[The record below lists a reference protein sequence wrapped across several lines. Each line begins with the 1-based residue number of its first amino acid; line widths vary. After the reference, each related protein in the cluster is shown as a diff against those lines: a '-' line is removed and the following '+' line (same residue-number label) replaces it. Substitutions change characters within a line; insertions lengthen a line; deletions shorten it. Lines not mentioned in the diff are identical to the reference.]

1 MAYNNNNRRSVS
13 TNIKTL
19 YGDTASMSLSYW
31 NDMISIKMNPCTGT
45 NADGVR
51 QYDRNRSFST
61 ALSIQKSKA
70 LVDLLEENI
79 LPEIKKVAEGGK
91 LEAPVN
97 VAVQCG
103 SKKAMVIIQYNN
115 DDRGKPFVCLYGY
128 TSSNDDGTCDQQNMY
143 AYKFGKTNVIKNYNP
158 NTGEGDT
165 VQVESEFEFFY
176 NVLKNQASAFGAA
189 SHSTNYFTSW
199 SNGMGNDGNSNG
211 NAPSNLGNNFPGS
224 NSNSGGAFGNDDMPF

>member
-70 LVDLLEENI
+70 LVDLIEENI
-79 LPEIKKVAEGGK
+79 LPLIKSASEGNK
-91 LEAPVN
+91 LEHPVN

-103 SKKAMVIIQYNN
+103 VKKAMVIIQYSN

-128 TSSNDDGTCDQQNMY
+128 TSSNDDGTCEQQNMY

-158 NTGEGDT
+158 NTGEGDV

-189 SHSTNYFTSW
+189 SHSNSYFTSW
-199 SNGMGNDGNSNG
+199 SNGGDNGNHG
-211 NAPSNLGNNFPGS
+211 NAPSNYGNNFPTS
-224 NSNSGGAFGNDDMPF
+224 NGGNSDMSGDDMPF

>member
-19 YGDTASMSLSYW
+19 YGDTASMTLSYW

-70 LVDLLEENI
+70 LVDLIEENI
-79 LPEIKKVAEGGK
+79 LPLIKSVSEGNK
-91 LEAPVN
+91 LEHPVN

-103 SKKAMVIIQYNN
+103 VKKAMVIIQYSN

-128 TSSNDDGTCDQQNMY
+128 TSSNDDGTCEQQNMY

-158 NTGEGDT
+158 NTGEGDV

-189 SHSTNYFTSW
+189 SHSNSYFTSW
-199 SNGMGNDGNSNG
+199 SNGGDNGNHG
-211 NAPSNLGNNFPGS
+211 NAPSNYGNNFPTS
-224 NSNSGGAFGNDDMPF
+224 NGGNSDTSGDDMPF

>member
-70 LVDLLEENI
+70 LVDLIEENI
-79 LPEIKKVAEGGK
+79 LPLIKSVSEGNK
-91 LEAPVN
+91 LEHPVN

-103 SKKAMVIIQYNN
+103 VKKAMVIIQYSN

-128 TSSNDDGTCDQQNMY
+128 TSSNDDGTCEQQNMY

-158 NTGEGDT
+158 NTGEGDV

-189 SHSTNYFTSW
+189 SHSNSYFTSW
-199 SNGMGNDGNSNG
+199 SNCGDNGNHG
-211 NAPSNLGNNFPGS
+211 NAPSNYGNNFPTS
-224 NSNSGGAFGNDDMPF
+224 NGGNSDTSGDDMPF

>member
-70 LVDLLEENI
+70 LVDLIEENI
-79 LPEIKKVAEGGK
+79 LPLIKSVSEGNK
-91 LEAPVN
+91 LEHPVN

-103 SKKAMVIIQYNN
+103 VKKAMVIIQYSN

-128 TSSNDDGTCDQQNMY
+128 TSSNDDGTCEQQNMY
-143 AYKFGKTNVIKNYNP
+143 SYKFGKTNVIKNYNP
-158 NTGEGDT
+158 NTGEGDV

-189 SHSTNYFTSW
+189 SHSNSYFTSW
-199 SNGMGNDGNSNG
+199 SNGGDNGNHG
-211 NAPSNLGNNFPGS
+211 NAPSNYGNNFPTS
-224 NSNSGGAFGNDDMPF
+224 NGGNSDTSGDDMPF

>member
-70 LVDLLEENI
+70 LVDLIEENI
-79 LPEIKKVAEGGK
+79 LPLIKSVSEGNK
-91 LEAPVN
+91 LEHPVN

-103 SKKAMVIIQYNN
+103 AKKAMVIIQYSN

-128 TSSNDDGTCDQQNMY
+128 TSSNDDGTCEQQNMY

-158 NTGEGDT
+158 NTGEGDV

-176 NVLKNQASAFGAA
+176 NVLKNQANAFGAA
-189 SHSTNYFTSW
+189 SHSNSYFTSW
-199 SNGMGNDGNSNG
+199 SNGGDNG
-211 NAPSNLGNNFPGS
+211 NHGNVPSNYGNNFPTS
-224 NSNSGGAFGNDDMPF
+224 NGGNSDTSGDDMPF

>member
-70 LVDLLEENI
+70 LVDLIEENI
-79 LPEIKKVAEGGK
+79 LPLIKSVSEGNK
-91 LEAPVN
+91 LEHPVN

-103 SKKAMVIIQYNN
+103 AKKAMVIIQYSN

-128 TSSNDDGTCDQQNMY
+128 TSSNDDGTCEQQNMY
-143 AYKFGKTNVIKNYNP
+143 AYKFGKTSVIKNYNP
-158 NTGEGDT
+158 NTGEGDV

-189 SHSTNYFTSW
+189 SHSNSYFTSW
-199 SNGMGNDGNSNG
+199 SNGGDNGNHG
-211 NAPSNLGNNFPGS
+211 NAPSNYGNNFPTS
-224 NSNSGGAFGNDDMPF
+224 NGGNSDMSGDDMPF

>member
-31 NDMISIKMNPCTGT
+31 NDMISIKLNPCTGT

-61 ALSIQKSKA
+61 ALSVQKSKA
-70 LVDLLEENI
+70 LVDLIEENI
-79 LPEIKKVAEGGK
+79 LPLIKSVSEGKK
-91 LEAPVN
+91 LEHPVN

-103 SKKAMVIIQYNN
+103 VKKAMVIIQYSN

-128 TSSNDDGTCDQQNMY
+128 TSSNDDGTCEQQNMY
-143 AYKFGKTNVIKNYNP
+143 AYKFAKTNVIKNYNP
-158 NTGEGDT
+158 NTGEGDV

-189 SHSTNYFTSW
+189 SHSNSYFTSW
-199 SNGMGNDGNSNG
+199 SNGGDNGNHG
-211 NAPSNLGNNFPGS
+211 NAPSNYGNNFPTS
-224 NSNSGGAFGNDDMPF
+224 NGGNSDMSGDDMPF

>member
-31 NDMISIKMNPCTGT
+31 NDMISIKLNPCTGT
-45 NADGVR
+45 NADGIR

-70 LVDLLEENI
+70 LVDLIEENI
-79 LPEIKKVAEGGK
+79 LPLIKSVSEGNK
-91 LEAPVN
+91 LERPVN

-103 SKKAMVIIQYNN
+103 AKKAMVIIQYSN

-128 TSSNDDGTCDQQNMY
+128 TSSNDDGTCEQQNMY
-143 AYKFGKTNVIKNYNP
+143 AYKFGKTSVIKNYNP
-158 NTGEGDT
+158 NTGEGDV

-176 NVLKNQASAFGAA
+176 NTLKNLDNAFGAS
-189 SHSTNYFTSW
+189 SHSNSYFTSW
-199 SNGMGNDGNSNG
+199 SNGGDNGNHG
-211 NAPSNLGNNFPGS
+211 NAPSNYGNNFPTS
-224 NSNSGGAFGNDDMPF
+224 NGGNSDMSGDDMPF

>member
-31 NDMISIKMNPCTGT
+31 NDMISIKLNPCTGT
-45 NADGVR
+45 NADGIR

-70 LVDLLEENI
+70 LVDLIEENI
-79 LPEIKKVAEGGK
+79 MPLIKSVSEGNK
-91 LEAPVN
+91 LEHPVN

-103 SKKAMVIIQYNN
+103 AKKAMVIIQYSN

-128 TSSNDDGTCDQQNMY
+128 TSSNDDGTCEQQNMY
-143 AYKFGKTNVIKNYNP
+143 AYKFGKTSVIKNYNP
-158 NTGEGDT
+158 NTGEGDV

-176 NVLKNQASAFGAA
+176 NTLKNLDNAFGAA
-189 SHSTNYFTSW
+189 SHSNSYFTSW
-199 SNGMGNDGNSNG
+199 SNGGDNVNHG
-211 NAPSNLGNNFPGS
+211 NAPSNYGNNFPTS
-224 NSNSGGAFGNDDMPF
+224 NGGNSDMSGDDMPF

>member
-31 NDMISIKMNPCTGT
+31 NDMISIKLNPCTGT

-61 ALSIQKSKA
+61 ALSVQKSKA
-70 LVDLLEENI
+70 LVDLIEENI
-79 LPEIKKVAEGGK
+79 LPLIKSVSEGNK
-91 LEAPVN
+91 LEHPVN

-103 SKKAMVIIQYNN
+103 VKKAMVIIQYSN

-128 TSSNDDGTCDQQNMY
+128 TSSNDDGTCEQQNMY

-158 NTGEGDT
+158 NTGEGDV

-189 SHSTNYFTSW
+189 SHSNSYFTSW
-199 SNGMGNDGNSNG
+199 SNGGDNGNHG
-211 NAPSNLGNNFPGS
+211 NAPSNYGNNFPTS
-224 NSNSGGAFGNDDMPF
+224 NGGNSDMSGDDMPF

>member
-31 NDMISIKMNPCTGT
+31 NDMISIKLNPCTGT

-70 LVDLLEENI
+70 LVDLIEENI
-79 LPEIKKVAEGGK
+79 LPLIKSVSEGNK
-91 LEAPVN
+91 LEHPVN

-103 SKKAMVIIQYNN
+103 VKKAMVIIQYSN

-128 TSSNDDGTCDQQNMY
+128 TSSNDDGTCEQQNMY

-158 NTGEGDT
+158 NTGEGDV

-189 SHSTNYFTSW
+189 SHSNSYFTSW
-199 SNGMGNDGNSNG
+199 SNGGDNGNHG
-211 NAPSNLGNNFPGS
+211 NAPSNYGNNFPTS
-224 NSNSGGAFGNDDMPF
+224 NGGNSDMSGDDMPF

>member
-70 LVDLLEENI
+70 LVDLIEENI
-79 LPEIKKVAEGGK
+79 LPLIKSVSEGNK
-91 LEAPVN
+91 LEHPVN

-103 SKKAMVIIQYNN
+103 AKKAMVIIQYSN

-128 TSSNDDGTCDQQNMY
+128 TSSNDDGTCEQQNMY
-143 AYKFGKTNVIKNYNP
+143 AYKFGKTSVIKNYNP
-158 NTGEGDT
+158 NTGEGDV

-176 NVLKNQASAFGAA
+176 NTLKNQANAFGAA
-189 SHSTNYFTSW
+189 SHSNSYFTSW
-199 SNGMGNDGNSNG
+199 SNGGDNGNHG
-211 NAPSNLGNNFPGS
+211 NAPSNYGNNFPTS
-224 NSNSGGAFGNDDMPF
+224 NGGNSDMSGDDMPF

>member
-45 NADGVR
+45 NADSVR

-70 LVDLLEENI
+70 LVDLIEENI
-79 LPEIKKVAEGGK
+79 LPLIKSVSEGNK
-91 LEAPVN
+91 LEHPVN

-103 SKKAMVIIQYNN
+103 VKKAMVIIQYSN

-128 TSSNDDGTCDQQNMY
+128 TSSNDDGTCEQQNMY

-158 NTGEGDT
+158 NTGEGDV

-189 SHSTNYFTSW
+189 SHSNSYFTSW
-199 SNGMGNDGNSNG
+199 SNGGDNGNHG
-211 NAPSNLGNNFPGS
+211 NAPSNYGNNFPTS
-224 NSNSGGAFGNDDMPF
+224 NGGNSDTSGDDMPF

>member
-45 NADGVR
+45 NADGIR

-70 LVDLLEENI
+70 LVDLIEENI
-79 LPEIKKVAEGGK
+79 LPLIKSVSEGNK
-91 LEAPVN
+91 LEHPVN

-103 SKKAMVIIQYNN
+103 AKKAMVIIQYSN

-128 TSSNDDGTCDQQNMY
+128 TSSNDDGTCEQQNMY
-143 AYKFGKTNVIKNYNP
+143 AYKFGKTSVIKNYNP
-158 NTGEGDT
+158 NTGEGDV

-176 NVLKNQASAFGAA
+176 NTLKNLDNAFGAS
-189 SHSTNYFTSW
+189 SHSNSYFTSW
-199 SNGMGNDGNSNG
+199 SNGGDNGNHG
-211 NAPSNLGNNFPGS
+211 NAPSNYGNNFPTS
-224 NSNSGGAFGNDDMPF
+224 NGGNSDMSGDDMPF